1 MPQINKMKFY
11 SFLNKYLFQQNFLN
25 DKTLIFPC
33 PRGQPLEGLFR
44 STDWLQNSGSPF
56 PAKGKRKVKARAEA
70 KPDRTEIQIQANPS
84 QKHSQTRA
92 KAKAWGK
99 GRGVLFF

>member
-1 MPQINKMKFY
+1 MIKPLYFPALAANPLKAFSGQPTDF
-11 SFLNKYLFQQNFLN
+11 
-25 DKTLIFPC
+25 KTLV
-33 PRGQPLEGLFR
+33 Q
-44 STDWLQNSGSPF
+44 TF

-92 KAKAWGK
+92 KAKA
-99 GRGVLFF
+99 